1 MLNIVFFENNDL
13 IIRVFYTILNL
24 NYPLVKGLNLL
35 TKSIQNFPF
44 FYENGECIVAACHQ
58 ATIELL

>member
-35 TKSIQNFPF
+35 MKSIQNFPF
-44 FYENGECIVAACHQ
+44 FYENDECIVAACHQ